1 MEKIKIGEIKCE
13 ALRLVFPELDLHFDS
28 DNAESINSAVANL
41 KCDPTLKGYLD
52 SCVGAINRALSII
65 ESKGASKTEIK
76 TISLKG
82 KAKIG
87 GMVRVPL
94 KDEVK
99 EAHNVIAVYQNGKS
113 VNFTKEADG
122 ILLVESQNG
131 EAEILYNSKIPRISE
146 KTSDSYEIELDPAIL
161 ELIPYFVRSELILGE
176 DEKGAKDAKN
186 EFLSALNS
194 VLIKPTGGGAV
205 MTVYSI

>member
-1 MEKIKIGEIKCE
+1 
-13 ALRLVFPELDLHFDS
+13 
-28 DNAESINSAVANL
+28 
-41 KCDPTLKGYLD
+41 
-52 SCVGAINRALSII
+52 
-65 ESKGASKTEIK
+65 
-76 TISLKG
+76 
-82 KAKIG
+82 
-87 GMVRVPL
+87 MVRVPL

-99 EAHNVIAVYQNGKS
+99 EAHNVIAIYQNGKS

-131 EAEILYNSKIPRISE
+131 EVEILYNSKIPRISE
-146 KTSDSYEIELDPAIL
+146 KTSDSYEIELDSAIL